1 MRRPPREGQNRL
13 LQLNATTIS
22 SPHCSHRTCRQPARA
37 DRTPGIP
44 RTPSA
49 RMRAGGPLDR
59 LPRPAPE
66 THRSP
71 AGPPDT
77 EPYLPEYAGS
87 TSSPKDTPW
96 ARCGAGVPG
105 DSAGR
110 RLRGAGTSRA
120 PMRRRSPR
128 PATMLRQL
136 PIDPGTPGRWRLI
149 ELFQEREGFSL
160 DYQPFAHI
168 EAGIDRLVRLVECR
182 ICV

>member
-1 MRRPPREGQNRL
+1 MTSGRRHPTQTLASQTQKRRSL
-13 LQLNATTIS
+13 LRNLG
-22 SPHCSHRTCRQPARA
+22 RA
-37 DRTPGIP
+37 
-44 RTPSA
+44 
-49 RMRAGGPLDR
+49 RAGGPLDR

-96 ARCGAGVPG
+96 ARCGAGCVPG
-105 DSAGR
+105 DSRGR

-128 PATMLRQL
+128 PATMLRQV

-149 ELFQEREGFSL
+149 ERALPGARRFQPRRLPGARRF
-160 DYQPFAHI
+160 QPRLPTLRAHR
-168 EAGIDRLVRLVECR
+168 GRDRSVGAIR
-182 ICV
+182 